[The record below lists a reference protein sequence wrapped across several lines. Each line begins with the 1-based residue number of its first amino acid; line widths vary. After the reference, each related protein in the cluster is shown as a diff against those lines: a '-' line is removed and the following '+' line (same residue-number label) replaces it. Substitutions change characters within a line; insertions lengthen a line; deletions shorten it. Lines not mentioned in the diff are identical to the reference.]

1 MDQSGSTARADRV
14 GPRQKRTQ
22 MILDELRK
30 RKLSPKRETLK
41 LYDEIRTISKEITQN
56 VGHQFKLCDENAA
69 VYEQH
74 GHYD

>member
-1 MDQSGSTARADRV
+1 
-14 GPRQKRTQ
+14 